1 MKGAVLTTFSEPRPA
16 VRTVLV
22 GLMLAIFLGALDQTI
37 VAVSLPAISAGF
49 GDFDLLAWVISGYM
63 VAMTISMPIYGKLGD
78 LYGRRVLMLFAIA
91 LFTLA
96 SLLCGAA
103 QSMEQLVIA
112 RVLQGIGAGGMMS
125 VSQAIIGDIVPPRE
139 RGRYQGYFSSMY
151 AVASIAGPVL
161 GGLLT
166 EYLSWRWVFLINL
179 PVGLVALAVS
189 RRSLRGL
196 PVPGRKPVI
205 DYLGTMLMI
214 AGLGSLLLAITEVG
228 QGARWNDPQM
238 LALFAAALVLVALFV
253 VQERR
258 APEPLVPM
266 HLFGIRAATLSWL
279 ISFFASFQVIS
290 LSVLVPLRF
299 QSVTGAGADS
309 AALHLLPLAMGVPI
323 GAYCCGRL
331 TAIIGRYKPQIVGG
345 GLLMPLA
352 IAGLALT
359 PPSAYFLSGVCM
371 LLTGIAAGTQFPTS
385 LVAAQSAVETKHL
398 GVATSNITLFR
409 SLGGAVGIALMS
421 ALLLA
426 MLQPLAGDAGHGL
439 SASALL
445 ASLSGDGHEAQRL
458 ALDGV
463 FGHLF
468 LINAGFGALAL
479 LIALSLP
486 DTHCAAGATISE
498 WRGSVLV
505 VEVADLAQVRQQHAD
520 QQRHAAHDRDIDVEH
535 VLHADALQSQR
546 SVLGGATEDGV
557 THRVG

>member
-91 LFTLA
+91 LFTFA

-189 RRSLRGL
+189 RQTLRGL

-238 LALFAAALVLVALFV
+238 LALFAAAVVLIALFV

-258 APEPLVPM
+258 VPEPLVPM

-309 AALHLLPLAMGVPI
+309 AALHLLPLAMGVPV

-345 GLLMPLA
+345 ALLMPLA

-445 ASLSGDGHEAQRL
+445 ASLSGEGHEAQRL

-486 DTHCAAGATISE
+486 DHAL
-498 WRGSVLV
+498 RG
-505 VEVADLAQVRQQHAD
+505 
-520 QQRHAAHDRDIDVEH
+520 
-535 VLHADALQSQR
+535 R
-546 SVLGGATEDGV
+546 SND
-557 THRVG
+557 

>member
-1 MKGAVLTTFSEPRPA
+1 
-16 VRTVLV
+16 
-22 GLMLAIFLGALDQTI
+22 MLAIFLGALDQTI

-78 LYGRRVLMLFAIA
+78 LYGRRVLMLFAIG
-91 LFTLA
+91 LFTVA

-103 QSMEQLVIA
+103 QSMEQLVLA

-189 RRSLRGL
+189 RRTLRGL

-205 DYLGTMLMI
+205 DYLGTLLMI

-238 LALFAAALVLVALFV
+238 LALFTAALVLIALFIA
-253 VQERR
+253 QERR

-345 GLLMPLA
+345 ALLMPLA

-359 PPSAYFLSGVCM
+359 PPSAFVLSGICM

-385 LVAAQSAVETKHL
+385 LVAAQSAVVTKHI

-426 MLQPLAGDAGHGL
+426 MLQPLAGEAGHGL

-445 ASLSGDGHEAQRL
+445 ASLSGVGHEAQRL
-458 ALDGV
+458 TLDGV
-463 FGHLF
+463 FGQLF
-468 LINAGFGALAL
+468 LINAGFGALTL

-486 DTHCAAGATISE
+486 DHAL
-498 WRGSVLV
+498 RGRGN
-505 VEVADLAQVRQQHAD
+505 D
-520 QQRHAAHDRDIDVEH
+520 
-535 VLHADALQSQR
+535 
-546 SVLGGATEDGV
+546 
-557 THRVG
+557 